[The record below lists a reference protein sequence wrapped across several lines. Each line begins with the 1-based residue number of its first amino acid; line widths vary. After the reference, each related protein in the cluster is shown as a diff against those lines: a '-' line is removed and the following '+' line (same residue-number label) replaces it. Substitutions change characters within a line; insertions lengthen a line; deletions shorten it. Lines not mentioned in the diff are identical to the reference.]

1 MNDRIDLDI
10 KVKKN
15 FSIPRYQYRILKKI
29 KRHTGISMS
38 TIVENALRDYLGKYG
53 NLIRKEDWEVL
64 FDRIAR
70 IR

>member
-1 MNDRIDLDI
+1 MSRIDLDI

-15 FSIPRYQYRILKKI
+15 FSIPSYQYKILKDI
-29 KRHTGISMS
+29 KRHTGINMS

-53 NLIRKEDWEVL
+53 KLIKKEEWEVL

-70 IR
+70 VG